1 MKNQFKKIFKIFF
14 PIFIG
19 ILFIYL
25 SIKETTLNE
34 RKLIIHNILNSNYQ
48 FILLSIILGIM
59 SHLSRAY
66 RWLFLLN
73 SMGYKPKLYNS
84 ILSIFIAYLSNLAI
98 PRSGEIARASVMHQY
113 EGIPF
118 EKGFGTIIAERTID
132 LIMLF
137 IILTC
142 SLFLN
147 YELLAS
153 TFNLQNVSFS
163 NLIIIF
169 LFVSILVLCLY
180 FIIVRLNKNLSKK
193 IAKFFIG
200 LKEGLIAIF
209 KMQKKIEYVFHTIF
223 IWIMYLAMFYVIKW
237 TLIETYSLTF
247 EAILLG
253 FVFGAISLSAS
264 NGGIGIY
271 PYSVSLVLISYG
283 ISKEP
288 SIAFGWIIW
297 SSQTLMVLVL
307 GSLSFFILPLINK
320 KNFL

>member
-1 MKNQFKKIFKIFF
+1 
-14 PIFIG
+14 
-19 ILFIYL
+19 
-25 SIKETTLNE
+25 
-34 RKLIIHNILNSNYQ
+34 
-48 FILLSIILGIM
+48 
-59 SHLSRAY
+59 
-66 RWLFLLN
+66 
-73 SMGYKPKLYNS
+73 
-84 ILSIFIAYLSNLAI
+84 
-98 PRSGEIARASVMHQY
+98 
-113 EGIPF
+113 
-118 EKGFGTIIAERTID
+118 
-132 LIMLF
+132 
-137 IILTC
+137 
-142 SLFLN
+142 
-147 YELLAS
+147 
-153 TFNLQNVSFS
+153 
-163 NLIIIF
+163 
-169 LFVSILVLCLY
+169 
-180 FIIVRLNKNLSKK
+180 
-193 IAKFFIG
+193 
-200 LKEGLIAIF
+200 
-209 KMQKKIEYVFHTIF
+209 MQKKIEYVFHTIF